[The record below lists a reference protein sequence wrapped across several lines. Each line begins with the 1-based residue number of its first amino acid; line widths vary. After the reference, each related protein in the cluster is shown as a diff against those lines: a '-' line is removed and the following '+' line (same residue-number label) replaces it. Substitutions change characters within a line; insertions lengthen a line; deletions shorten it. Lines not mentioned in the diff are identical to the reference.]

1 MVAERSAVRRPGT
14 GSGLQ
19 TDSSVPCSVHPAH
32 RGAIRWQPAEAVAL
46 SAPGE
51 AEPDLADDVSPEQ
64 RLPLDA
70 SPERAAYV
78 AAEVDHHAARLPE
91 LGMG

>member
-1 MVAERSAVRRPGT
+1 
-14 GSGLQ
+14 
-19 TDSSVPCSVHPAH
+19 
-32 RGAIRWQPAEAVAL
+32 VAL

-70 SPERAAYV
+70 SPEWAAYV
-78 AAEVDHHAARLPE
+78 AAEVEHHAARLPE